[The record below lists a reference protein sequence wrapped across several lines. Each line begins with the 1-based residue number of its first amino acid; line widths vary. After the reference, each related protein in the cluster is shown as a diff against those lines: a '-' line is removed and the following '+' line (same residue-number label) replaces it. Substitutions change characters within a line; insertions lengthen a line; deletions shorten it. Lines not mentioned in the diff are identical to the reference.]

1 MSSTKRF
8 FRKYLLSSMGILLF
22 FVVMNIVFV
31 IIFFPVMQTHTIDSD
46 EEIKRIADG
55 IYCREDG
62 KICADEKT
70 IALLEDKGSWAMVL
84 QQDGEIIWDYALPD
98 ELQKKYSVSDVARF
112 SRWYLQDYPVLTD
125 AMPYGLLV
133 VGYQPDSVFG
143 VSMTKLYYVTD
154 AGFVRAAIAGAV
166 LLMVMNILLVV
177 FLFWNNTRKVE
188 KAVEPIIHGIE
199 DISHAKEI
207 FLPETGE
214 LADVNKELNYA
225 GAYIMRKDKARAEWI
240 NGVSHDV
247 RTPLS
252 VILGYAGELSED
264 SRLSDDARKQADI
277 IFRQAQKLKQLIADL
292 NLTSKLEYAM
302 QPLKLEKLDILE
314 LIRQV
319 VIDFLNNGWD
329 EKYKIEFENEI
340 VEDQI
345 PVYWGDA
352 SLLKRMFTNLVQNS
366 ILHNPN
372 GCNIKLTLAETK
384 EAYHFVISDN
394 GIGIL
399 EEKRNQLNQGIDF
412 TGSYLENGEN
422 VHGFGLKLVRQ
433 IVKAHEG
440 QIFFEKNVPDG
451 LCVKIT
457 LLKNWAS
464 ETE

>member
-1 MSSTKRF
+1 M
-8 FRKYLLSSMGILLF
+8 
-22 FVVMNIVFV
+22 
-31 IIFFPVMQTHTIDSD
+31 
-46 EEIKRIADG
+46 
-55 IYCREDG
+55 
-62 KICADEKT
+62 
-70 IALLEDKGSWAMVL
+70 
-84 QQDGEIIWDYALPD
+84 
-98 ELQKKYSVSDVARF
+98 
-112 SRWYLQDYPVLTD
+112 
-125 AMPYGLLV
+125 
-133 VGYQPDSVFG
+133 
-143 VSMTKLYYVTD
+143 
-154 AGFVRAAIAGAV
+154 
-166 LLMVMNILLVV
+166 
-177 FLFWNNTRKVE
+177 
-188 KAVEPIIHGIE
+188 
-199 DISHAKEI
+199 
-207 FLPETGE
+207 
-214 LADVNKELNYA
+214 
-225 GAYIMRKDKARAEWI
+225 
-240 NGVSHDV
+240 
-247 RTPLS
+247 
-252 VILGYAGELSED
+252 SED
-264 SRLSDDARKQADI
+264 SHLSDEARKQADI

-302 QPLKLEKLDILE
+302 QPLKLDKLDILE

-319 VIDFLNNGWD
+319 VTDFLNNGWD

-345 PVYWGDA
+345 PIYWGDA